1 AAEELK
7 AAFQVRLAVFVQE
20 QGVPEECE
28 IDEHEGEAEHIILC
42 EANQVIGTARV
53 RYFGCLAKME
63 RICVLPQ
70 FRKLRAG
77 VMLLEGLENLARA
90 KGMTKAKLH
99 GQKQAENFYHKQGY
113 RTSSEI
119 FMEDG
124 IPHLLMLKT
133 L

>member
-1 AAEELK
+1 MHYLLI
-7 AAFQVRLAVFVQE
+7 FLSLQV
-20 QGVPEECE
+20 
-28 IDEHEGEAEHIILC
+28 DSNWYEGGSHVYHWL
-42 EANQVIGTARV
+42 
-53 RYFGCLAKME
+53 LAKRE